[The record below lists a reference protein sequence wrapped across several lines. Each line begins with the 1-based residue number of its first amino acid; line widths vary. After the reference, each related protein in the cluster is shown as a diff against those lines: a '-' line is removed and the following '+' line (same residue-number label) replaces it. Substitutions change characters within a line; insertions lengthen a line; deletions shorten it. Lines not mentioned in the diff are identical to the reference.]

1 MFNQHL
7 EVLPPSEDELYTQ
20 YILEGKKQRDLADH
34 YGVSVKQ
41 LRKWLSDAEIKKKTD
56 IPPDFVEKYSYQGY
70 SQKELAR
77 HYDVKLS
84 QIESWKMRAGA
95 LKRQPTEIERLKKRM
110 RQGQS
115 V

>member
-34 YGVSVKQ
+34 YGVSVKK

-56 IPPDFVEKYSYQGY
+56 VPFDFVDKYTYQG
-70 SQKELAR
+70 STMEELAK
-77 HYDVKLS
+77 HYGVKLS
-84 QIESWKMRAGA
+84 QINSWKKRSGA
-95 LKRQPTEIERLKKRM
+95 LKRNFTKTGRLEKRIKRGQPI
-110 RQGQS
+110 
-115 V
+115 